1 MFAEPTTAAPDA
13 YFTVGDA
20 STSMQTVN
28 VNRVIDADPDAVRAA
43 MADVEPFMR
52 AGGFTEATAS
62 GDAIH
67 LRQDLGL
74 GRIELLLG
82 VVDDPDA
89 ELTYEQRE
97 GIFESMRTSYA
108 LDPVE
113 DGTRVT
119 ATTEFALGGVVG
131 SVLDATIIKRKR
143 RQELGAQFDWLE
155 AQVTGE

>member
-13 YFTVGDA
+13 YFTVGNA
-20 STSMQTVN
+20 STPMQTVS
-28 VNRVIDADPDAVRAA
+28 VSRTLDADPDAVRAA
-43 MADVEPFMR
+43 IADVEPFMR

-62 GDAIH
+62 ADEIH

-74 GRIELLLG
+74 GHIELYLD

-155 AQVTGE
+155 AQVAGE